1 MYTLDVLIM
10 TPEINVIFLIIHL
23 FFFIVGILLIYYAI
37 RLLQRLTSKD
47 FAVSMIFLNEDK
59 IKNILLVLVV
69 GSFIFFAGHLYTS
82 YADFFFETGSVSSS
96 TTIDY
101 ILLNIIGPI
110 YSITLLYFVYALQK
124 ILRGDE

>member
-1 MYTLDVLIM
+1 M
-10 TPEINVIFLIIHL
+10 TPEIYVIFLIIHL
-23 FFFIVGILLIYYAI
+23 LFFIVGILLIYYAV

-69 GSFIFFAGHLYTS
+69 GSFIFFVGHIYTS
-82 YADFFFETGSVSSS
+82 YVDFFVEAGTIVQS
-96 TTIDY
+96 TTTDY

-124 ILRGDE
+124 ILKGDGE